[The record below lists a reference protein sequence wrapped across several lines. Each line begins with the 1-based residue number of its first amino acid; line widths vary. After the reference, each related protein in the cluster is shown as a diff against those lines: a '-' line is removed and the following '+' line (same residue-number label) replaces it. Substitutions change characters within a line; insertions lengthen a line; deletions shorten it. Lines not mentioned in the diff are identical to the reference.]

1 MTNLS
6 DLIASPDGS
15 SLRRE
20 ARHAEAFI
28 RRARLTLWWERV
40 WPALWPASAIAGV
53 FVAAGLFN
61 LFAHMPWWIHTLLLL
76 GAAAAAGYYL
86 HRNFRNFHA
95 PSWYEGARRVECDST
110 LEHRPITEHHDV
122 MAAGAGDPYAEAL
135 WKAHIR
141 ALLSR
146 IGNLRVSL
154 PSPQLAKHDPYAI
167 RFLVLLLLIG
177 GAIVAGSDWKDRL
190 IFALSPDAGSG
201 TASATVDAWINPP
214 AYTGLPPIYLKP
226 GTMTGAPIRVPV
238 NSELVVRVHR
248 SSVSPEIVLSPTHDR
263 RPKVSAT
270 DDEYAANAIL
280 RADES
285 IFVRAGGRAL
295 GSWRTQIVP
304 DEGPHIVFSQP
315 PSTTEHDA
323 VKLSFA
329 AADDY
334 GVVSVRALIKP
345 LKGTRVLAIDL
356 PLDVSAK
363 TVKQTVYRDLTENP
377 LAGLDVTITLEAK
390 DGAGQIAR
398 SKPMPFTLPARIFTN
413 PLARALVEQ
422 RQHLFAKTPHAKP
435 VTLATLNALTI
446 APDKFYSDQTKL
458 YLILRSTY
466 WMLHEAHSE
475 QDIARVQDIL
485 WQTAMSLEGN
495 GAANAAAELRRT
507 AEALAQAM
515 QQSAPQ
521 SVIDALMQRYQ
532 QALARYLQAMAKN
545 AQASNGAPPP
555 PGTKVITPDD
565 IEKMMKLIQQ
575 LAQSGSRD
583 AAAKMLAMLQSLLE
597 NLQMSGSSGGSGGG
611 QGDKALSDAIQGL
624 SDLMG
629 RQRQLMDKTYREG
642 QDAGDPKDGGAKGL
656 SQQQGKL
663 RDDLNALLKGLGG
676 KGAPAAKNFG
686 EAGKD
691 MGQAQGQLGGKD
703 FDNAGKSEQQAL
715 DAMRK
720 GTAALAQA
728 LMQESGQGMK
738 PGQNSENEDPL
749 GRENGAQGSM
759 NGGKVPD
766 KDSLARARAILQEL
780 RKRAGETGRSKE
792 ELDYLDRLLKEF

>member
-15 SLRRE
+15 RLRRE

-28 RRARLTLWWERV
+28 RRARLAILWECV
-40 WPALWPASAIAGV
+40 WPKLWPASGIVGAFI
-53 FVAAGLFN
+53 AAGLLN
-61 LFAHMPWWIHTLLLL
+61 LFTYIPWWAHTLILL

-86 HRNFRNFHA
+86 YLNFQTFHG
-95 PSWYEGARRVECDST
+95 PTWLEGARRVERDST
-110 LEHRPITEHHDV
+110 LAHRPITEQNDLLV
-122 MAAGAGDPYAEAL
+122 AGAGDPYAEAL
-135 WKAHIR
+135 WKAHMR
-141 ALLSR
+141 AMLAR
-146 IGNLRVSL
+146 IGKLRVAL

-167 RFLVLLLLIG
+167 RFVILLALIAG
-177 GAIVAGSDWKDRL
+177 VIVAGSDWKNRL
-190 IFALSPDAGSG
+190 AFALSPDAGSG
-201 TASATVDAWINPP
+201 SATATVDAWINPP
-214 AYTGLPPIYLKP
+214 AYTGLPPIYLKA
-226 GTMTGAPIRVPV
+226 GAQNSGVVRVPV

-248 SSVSPEIVLSPTHDR
+248 SGVTPDIVLTPANGH
-263 RPKVSAT
+263 RPKISAT
-270 DDEYAANAIL
+270 GDEYAANTIL
-280 RADES
+280 RDDEN
-285 IFVRAGGRAL
+285 IYIRAGGRAL
-295 GSWRTQIVP
+295 GNWRTKIIP
-304 DEGPHIVFSQP
+304 DEAPHIVFSQP
-315 PSTTEHDA
+315 PSKTEHDA
-323 VKLSFA
+323 VKLSFS

-334 GVVSVRALIKP
+334 GVVSARALIKP
-345 LKGTRVLAIDL
+345 IKGSRVFAIDL
-356 PLDVSAK
+356 PIDASAK
-363 TVKQTVYRDLTENP
+363 TMKQTVYRDLTENP
-377 LAGLDVTITLEAK
+377 LAGLEVSVTLEAK
-390 DGAGQIAR
+390 DGAGQTAQ
-398 SKPMPFTLPARIFTN
+398 SKPMRFTLPARVFTN
-413 PLARALVEQ
+413 PLARALIEQ
-422 RQHLFAKTPHAKP
+422 RQNLAAGKAHAKP

-446 APDKFYSDQTKL
+446 APDKFYQNQTKL

-466 WMLHEAHSE
+466 WMLHEARTG
-475 QDIARVQDIL
+475 QDIARVQDLL
-485 WQTAMSLEGN
+485 WQTAMALEGN
-495 GAANAAAELRRT
+495 GAVNAAAELRRT

-515 QQSAPQ
+515 QQGAPQ

-532 QALARYLQAMAKN
+532 QALSRYLRAMAKN
-545 AQASNGAPPP
+545 AQASNGPPP
-555 PGTKVITPDD
+555 PGTKVITSDD

-597 NLQMSGSSGGSGGG
+597 NMQMSGGSGGSG

-656 SQQQGKL
+656 SDQQGKL

-676 KGAPAAKNFG
+676 KGSPAGKNFD

-728 LMQESGQGMK
+728 LMQQQNGQGMK
-738 PGQNSENEDPL
+738 PGGQNNDDPL
-749 GRENGAQGSM
+749 GRENGAQGSV
-759 NGGKVPD
+759 NGGHVPD

-780 RKRAGETGRSKE
+780 RKRAGETGRSKQ

>member
-15 SLRRE
+15 RLRRE

-40 WPALWPASAIAGV
+40 WPQLWPASGIVGA
-53 FVAAGLFN
+53 FVAAGLFG
-61 LFAHMPWWIHTLLLL
+61 LFDYIPWWIHTLLLL
-76 GAAAAAGYYL
+76 GAAGAAGYFLY
-86 HRNFRNFHA
+86 RNFQDFEA
-95 PSWYEGARRVECDST
+95 PSWYEGARRVERDST

-122 MAAGAGDPYAEAL
+122 MAAGVGDAYAEAL

-146 IGNLRVSL
+146 LGKMRVSL
-154 PSPQLAKHDPYAI
+154 PSPQLARRDPYAI

-177 GAIVAGSDWKDRL
+177 GLIVAGSDWKNRL
-190 IFALSPDAGSG
+190 VFALSPDAGSG

-226 GTMTGAPIRVPV
+226 GPMNGAPIRVPV

-248 SSVSPEIVLSPTHDR
+248 SSVSPEIVLSPSHGK
-263 RPKVSAT
+263 RPKVTGS
-270 DDEYAANAIL
+270 DDEYAANARL
-280 RADES
+280 RADEN
-285 IFVRAGGRAL
+285 IFVRAGGRSL
-295 GSWRTQIVP
+295 GSWRTRIIP
-304 DEGPHIVFSQP
+304 DEAPHIVFSQP

-323 VKLSFA
+323 VKLSFS

-334 GVVSVRALIKP
+334 GVVSARALIKP
-345 LKGTRVLAIDL
+345 VKGTRVLAIDL

-390 DGAGQIAR
+390 DGAGQVAH
-398 SKPMPFTLPARIFTN
+398 SKPMRFTLPARIFTN

-446 APDKFYSDQTKL
+446 APDKFYADQTKL

-466 WMLHEAHSE
+466 WMLHEARNDD
-475 QDIARVQDIL
+475 DIARVQDLL

-515 QQSAPQ
+515 QQGAPQ

-532 QALARYLQAMAKN
+532 QALQRYLQAMAKN
-545 AQASNGAPPP
+545 AQASNGPPP
-555 PGTKVITPDD
+555 AGTKVITPDD

-597 NLQMSGSSGGSGGG
+597 NMQMSGGSGSGG

-624 SDLMG
+624 SGLMG

-656 SQQQGKL
+656 SDQQGKL
-663 RDDLNALLKGLGG
+663 RDDLNKLFKGLGG
-676 KGAPAAKNFG
+676 KGSPAGKNFDD
-686 EAGKD
+686 AGKA

-703 FDNAGKSEQQAL
+703 FDDAGKSEQQAL

-728 LMQESGQGMK
+728 LMQEQGGQGMK
-738 PGQNSENEDPL
+738 PGGQNNEDPL
-749 GRENGAQGSM
+749 GRENGAQGTI

-766 KDSLARARAILQEL
+766 KDSIARARAILQEL

>member
-15 SLRRE
+15 RLRRE

-28 RRARLTLWWERV
+28 RRARLTIWWERV
-40 WPALWPASAIAGV
+40 WPKLWPASGIAGA

-61 LFAHMPWWIHTLLLL
+61 LFAYVPWWIHTLLLL
-76 GAAAAAGYYL
+76 GAAGAAGYFLY
-86 HRNFRNFHA
+86 RNFQNFDA
-95 PSWYEGARRVECDST
+95 PTWYEGARRVERDST

-122 MAAGAGDPYAEAL
+122 MAAGVGDAYAEAL

-146 IGNLRVSL
+146 IGKLRVSL
-154 PSPQLAKHDPYAI
+154 PSPQLARHDPYAI
-167 RFLVLLLLIG
+167 RFLILLLLIG
-177 GAIVAGSDWKDRL
+177 GVIVAGSDWKNRL
-190 IFALSPDAGSG
+190 AFALTPDAGSG

-226 GTMTGAPIRVPV
+226 GPMNGAPIRVPV

-248 SSVSPEIVLSPTHDR
+248 SSVSPEIVLSPSHDK
-263 RPKVSAT
+263 RPKVTGA
-270 DDEYAANAIL
+270 DDEYAANTKL
-280 RADES
+280 HADEN
-285 IFVRAGGRAL
+285 IFVRAGGRTL
-295 GSWRTQIVP
+295 GSWRTVIVP
-304 DEGPHIVFSQP
+304 DEAPHIVFSEP
-315 PSTTEHDA
+315 PSRTQHDA
-323 VKLSFA
+323 VKIAFS

-334 GVVSVRALIKP
+334 GVVSARALIKP
-345 LKGTRVLAIDL
+345 VKGTRVLAIDL

-377 LAGLDVTITLEAK
+377 LAGMDVTITLEAK
-390 DGAGQIAR
+390 DGAGQTAR
-398 SKPMPFTLPARIFTN
+398 SKPMRFTLPARIFTN

-435 VTLATLNALTI
+435 VTLATLNALTL
-446 APDKFYSDQTKL
+446 APDKFYQDQQRL
-458 YLILRSTY
+458 YLVLRSTY
-466 WMLHEAHSE
+466 WMLHEAHSDHDIE
-475 QDIARVQDIL
+475 QVQDLL
-485 WQTAMSLEGN
+485 WQTAMALEGN
-495 GAANAAAELRRT
+495 GAANAAAELRRV

-515 QQSAPQ
+515 EQGAPQ
-521 SVIDALMQRYQ
+521 SVIDGLMQRYQ
-532 QALARYLQAMAKN
+532 QALQRYLQAMAKN
-545 AQASNGAPPP
+545 AQASNGPLP

-565 IEKMMKLIQQ
+565 IAKMMKLIQQ
-575 LAQSGSRD
+575 LAESGSRD

-597 NLQMSGSSGGSGGG
+597 NMQMSGGSGGGG
-611 QGDKALSDAIQGL
+611 QGDKAMSDAIQGM
-624 SDLMG
+624 SDLIG

-656 SQQQGKL
+656 SEQQGKL
-663 RDDLNALLKGLGG
+663 RDDLNAILKGLGK

-686 EAGKD
+686 DAGKA

-703 FDNAGKSEQQAL
+703 FDGANKSQQRAL
-715 DAMRK
+715 EDLQK

-728 LMQESGQGMK
+728 LMQEQGGPGMK
-738 PGQNSENEDPL
+738 SGSQSGNEDPL
-749 GRENGAQGSM
+749 GRESGAQGSI

-766 KDSLARARAILQEL
+766 KDSIARAREILKEL

>member
-15 SLRRE
+15 RLRRE

-28 RRARLTLWWERV
+28 RRARLTIWWERV
-40 WPALWPASAIAGV
+40 WPKLWPASGIVGA

-61 LFAHMPWWIHTLLLL
+61 LFAYVPWWIHTLLLL
-76 GAAAAAGYYL
+76 GAAGAAGYFLY
-86 HRNFRNFHA
+86 RNFQNFDA
-95 PSWYEGARRVECDST
+95 PTWYEGARRVERDST

-122 MAAGAGDPYAEAL
+122 MAAGVGDAYAEAL

-146 IGNLRVSL
+146 IGKLRVSL
-154 PSPQLAKHDPYAI
+154 PSPQLAKRDPYAI
-167 RFLVLLLLIG
+167 RFLILLLLIG
-177 GAIVAGSDWKDRL
+177 GVIVAGSDWKNRL
-190 IFALSPDAGSG
+190 AFALTPDAGSG

-226 GTMTGAPIRVPV
+226 GPMNGAPIRVPV

-248 SSVSPEIVLSPTHDR
+248 SSVSPEIVLSPSHDK
-263 RPKVSAT
+263 RPKVTGA
-270 DDEYAANAIL
+270 DDEYAANTKL
-280 RADES
+280 HADEN
-285 IFVRAGGRAL
+285 IFVRAGGRTL
-295 GSWRTQIVP
+295 GSWRTVIVP
-304 DEGPHIVFSQP
+304 DEAPHIVFSEP
-315 PSTTEHDA
+315 PSRTQHDA
-323 VKLSFA
+323 VKIAFS

-334 GVVSVRALIKP
+334 GVVSARALIKP
-345 LKGTRVLAIDL
+345 VKGTRVLSIDL

-377 LAGLDVTITLEAK
+377 LAGMDVTITLEAK
-390 DGAGQIAR
+390 DGAGQTAR
-398 SKPMPFTLPARIFTN
+398 SKPMRFTLPARIFTN

-435 VTLATLNALTI
+435 VTLATLNALTL
-446 APDKFYSDQTKL
+446 APDKFYQDQQRL
-458 YLILRSTY
+458 YLVLRSTY

-475 QDIARVQDIL
+475 HDIEQVQDLL
-485 WQTAMSLEGN
+485 WQTAMALEGN
-495 GAANAAAELRRT
+495 GAANAAAELRRV

-515 QQSAPQ
+515 EQGAPQ
-521 SVIDALMQRYQ
+521 SVIDGLMQRYQ
-532 QALARYLQAMAKN
+532 QALQRYLQAMAKN
-545 AQASNGAPPP
+545 AQASNGPPP

-565 IEKMMKLIQQ
+565 IAKMMKLIQQ
-575 LAQSGSRD
+575 LAESGSRD

-597 NLQMSGSSGGSGGG
+597 NMQMSGGSGGGG
-611 QGDKALSDAIQGL
+611 QGDKAMSDAIQGM
-624 SDLMG
+624 SDLIG

-656 SQQQGKL
+656 SEQQGKL
-663 RDDLNALLKGLGG
+663 RDDLNAILKGLGK

-686 EAGKD
+686 DAGKA

-703 FDNAGKSEQQAL
+703 FDGANKSQQRAL
-715 DAMRK
+715 EDLQK

-728 LMQESGQGMK
+728 LMQEQGGPGMK
-738 PGQNSENEDPL
+738 SGSQSGNEDPL
-749 GRENGAQGSM
+749 GRESGAQGSI

-766 KDSLARARAILQEL
+766 KDSIARAREILKEL